1 MSRDI
6 IPLHERERER
16 EREISILPSKVNCLA
31 NVGLAVRRARLT
43 GPPTILFESPLFRYL
58 PSQSSFSTL
67 SLARSLTRSLS
78 LLLSLALARLITC
91 SRSRFRPLSHS
102 LARSL
107 TLSLA
112 RSLIR
117 SRFRPLSHSLS
128 LSPSLSLARSLTHSL
143 SRSLAHSFLFLLSL
157 SLSRSFARSL
167 THSLLLSLSLSLA
180 RVYSFSRSVTESP
193 WSIIFCHSLSLSL
206 FVFFLFYLFFLAYRV
221 GFESLFFDVA
231 PLCFVYSFFSVSS
244 ISSMLFSRPLIPL
257 TNVKILFSIF
267 YLCYFIHFFF

>member
-107 TLSLA
+107 TLSLV

-117 SRFRPLSHSLS
+117 SCSCSRSLF
-128 LSPSLSLARSLTHSL
+128 LAHSLARSLTLSCSRFR
-143 SRSLAHSFLFLLSL
+143 SRSLAFILSRDRLQSHLEASFFAIRCLSL
-157 SLSRSFARSL
+157 CLFFFCFI
-167 THSLLLSLSLSLA
+167 
-180 RVYSFSRSVTESP
+180 YSFSLTELASNRYFSTSLLYALFIPFSP
-193 WSIIFCHSLSLSL
+193 FH
-206 FVFFLFYLFFLAYRV
+206 VFRR
-221 GFESLFFDVA
+221 
-231 PLCFVYSFFSVSS
+231 C
-244 ISSMLFSRPLIPL
+244 FSRDR
-257 TNVKILFSIF
+257 LFP
-267 YLCYFIHFFF
+267 